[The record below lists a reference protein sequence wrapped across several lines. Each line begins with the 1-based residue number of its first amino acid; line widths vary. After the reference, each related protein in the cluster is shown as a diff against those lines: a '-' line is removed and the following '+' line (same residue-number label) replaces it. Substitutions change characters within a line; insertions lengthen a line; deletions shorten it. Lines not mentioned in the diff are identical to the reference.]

1 MYLVVDEKLLHW
13 SKLILFLNLDSK
25 IIINIGAIMTAVVI
39 KSTGSWY
46 TVRTAEG
53 LKVDCRIKGN
63 FRIKDIKS
71 TNPIAVGDQV
81 QFEFEKSS
89 DSGIESNGIIHTI
102 EPRKNYIIR
111 KSINLSRQTH
121 ILAANI
127 DRAYLLVTISSPRT
141 SFGFIDRFLVSAE
154 AYHIPVSIVFT
165 KMDQWTKEDIAG
177 VAERTSVYSKIGY
190 PCLSISA
197 LNEVDLKQLR
207 LLMKD
212 KINLVSGHSGVGKST
227 LINGLDPLL
236 QIKTAQ
242 LSEAHNKG
250 THTTTFAEMHPLSSG
265 GYIIDTPGIKE
276 IGVVEIA
283 REELWSF
290 FPELRDRVNQC
301 KYNNCLHVNEP
312 GCSVKQAVESGEIAG
327 SRYNSY
333 LSILNGE

>member
-1 MYLVVDEKLLHW
+1 
-13 SKLILFLNLDSK
+13 
-25 IIINIGAIMTAVVI
+25 MTAVVI

-46 TVRTAEG
+46 TVLTAEG
-53 LKVDCRIKGN
+53 VKVDCRIKGN

-71 TNPIAVGDQV
+71 TNPIAVGDHV
-81 QFEFEKSS
+81 QFEFEKSL
-89 DSGIESNGIIHTI
+89 DTETEPKGIIHTI

-141 SFGFIDRFLVSAE
+141 SLGFIDRFLVSAE

-177 VAERTSVYSKIGY
+177 VEERTSIYSKIGY
-190 PCLSISA
+190 PCLPISA
-197 LNEVDLKQLR
+197 LKETDVKQLR

-227 LINGLDPLL
+227 LINALDPLL

-250 THTTTFAEMHPLSSG
+250 THTTTFAEMHPLTSG
-265 GYIIDTPGIKE
+265 GYIIKE

-312 GCSVKQAVESGEIAG
+312 GCSVKQAVESGEIAS

-333 LSILNGE
+333 LSILSGE